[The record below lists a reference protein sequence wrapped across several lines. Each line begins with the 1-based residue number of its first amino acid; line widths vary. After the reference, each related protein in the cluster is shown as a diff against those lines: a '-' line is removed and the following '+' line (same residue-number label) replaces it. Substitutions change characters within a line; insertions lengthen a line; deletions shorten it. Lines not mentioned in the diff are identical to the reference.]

1 MSQAEELLRNEKGR
15 KYADG
20 AAETL
25 QQALTEQRAVLSRVN
40 GMSCDSMTDA
50 QKQSLNDTSEALT
63 QAMADFRGAEIGLE
77 VTEFAPLAEDV
88 AEQIVAYDTKRE
100 ELSLPSALRARTDGQ
115 WESINGVTWDSTPEY
130 PGDYKYKYQFTA
142 RLPKGYK
149 TAPGVEK
156 LTIGLGFIFGPQRVP
171 YYKGE
176 TLAQMLVRTM
186 GAEEREVRYTGTM
199 TDGFYLAQLYDP
211 GRPGIAGTVP
221 TYIRDM
227 WRALYDAKPDT
238 TPVIENTDTEEPDYL
253 RATVDGKCKI
263 LTGITEWR
271 VDRVFGAPGT
281 YAFTPVLPER
291 YKNYTVVCDY
301 PDIQVTVLPPA
312 GDMNGDGAVS
322 IADAELLA
330 AYYNGTRQLAQ
341 VQLAAADHQT
351 NADIRGG
358 CIAYILSYQKEDG
371 SCSFGDAV
379 NCESTAQVVT
389 ACATLGIDPH
399 TDSRFVKNGKPA
411 GDALLGFYDS
421 ALRAF
426 RHVKKDNGTDGM
438 ATNQAACA
446 MTAYQ
451 RLARGQNS
459 LYNMSNVRRDC
470 ADDSHMTLWVSAAV
484 LSAVAAAVVIGKN
497 AKRNKAETVW
507 KEIGRKRWWPH
518 CWRRPWWRRWC
529 WWAAGCP
536 GIRRPTRRGHR
547 RSSGTTQ
554 KPIRPLRRTPT
565 TLPW

>member
-1 MSQAEELLRNEKGR
+1 M
-15 KYADG
+15 
-20 AAETL
+20 ETDL
-25 QQALTEQRAVLSRVN
+25 
-40 GMSCDSMTDA
+40 
-50 QKQSLNDTSEALT
+50 
-63 QAMADFRGAEIGLE
+63 
-77 VTEFAPLAEDV
+77 
-88 AEQIVAYDTKRE
+88 
-100 ELSLPSALRARTDGQ
+100 SALKKA
-115 WESINGVTWDSTPEY
+115 
-130 PGDYKYKYQFTA
+130 
-142 RLPKGYK
+142 
-149 TAPGVEK
+149 
-156 LTIGLGFIFGPQRVP
+156 LGSNVI
-171 YYKGE
+171 
-176 TLAQMLVRTM
+176 
-186 GAEEREVRYTGTM
+186 AE
-199 TDGFYLAQLYDP
+199 LQL
-211 GRPGIAGTVP
+211 P
-221 TYIRDM
+221 TYEQDAVR
-227 WRALYDAKPDT
+227 RYDFGTAQETVMQDF
-238 TPVIENTDTEEPDYL
+238 PDYL

-301 PDIQVTVLPPA
+301 PTVQVTVLPPA

-330 AYYNGTRQLAQ
+330 AYYNGTRQLTQA
-341 VQLAAADHQT
+341 QLAAADHQT
-351 NADIRGG
+351 KADIRCS

-371 SCSFGDAV
+371 SYSFGDAV
-379 NCESTAQVVT
+379 NCESTARVVT
-389 ACATLGIDPH
+389 ACAALGIDPH
-399 TDSRFVKNGKPA
+399 TDSRFVKNGKSA
-411 GDALLGFYDS
+411 VGALPGFYDS

-426 RHVKKDNGTDGM
+426 HHVQKDNGTGGM
-438 ATNQAACA
+438 ATNQAAYA

-470 ADDSHMTLWVSAAV
+470 ADDSRMPLWVSAAV

-554 KPIRPLRRTPT
+554 KPTRPRRRIPT
-565 TLPW
+565 TPLW

>member
-1 MSQAEELLRNEKGR
+1 MKKREKCKLNWAALLLAAALAVGIAPAWAEETDTAELAVSVSGGTFTFDVPFRTTESMSALVL
-15 KYADG
+15 ADG
-20 AAETL
+20 RTG
-25 QQALTEQRAVLSRVN
+25 LSATYLFCSATSQTRGSSIDDIHV
-40 GMSCDSMTDA
+40 CD
-50 QKQSLNDTSEALT
+50 
-63 QAMADFRGAEIGLE
+63 ADG
-77 VTEFAPLAEDV
+77 
-88 AEQIVAYDTKRE
+88 RE
-100 ELSLPSALRARTDGQ
+100 KDG
-115 WESINGVTWDSTPEY
+115 
-130 PGDYKYKYQFTA
+130 
-142 RLPKGYK
+142 
-149 TAPGVEK
+149 
-156 LTIGLGFIFGPQRVP
+156 TIGEITA
-171 YYKGE
+171 K
-176 TLAQMLVRTM
+176 
-186 GAEEREVRYTGTM
+186 
-199 TDGFYLAQLYDP
+199 
-211 GRPGIAGTVP
+211 GTVLQLT
-221 TYIRDM
+221 TYEQDAVR
-227 WRALYDAKPDT
+227 RYDFGTAQETVMQDF
-238 TPVIENTDTEEPDYL
+238 PDYL

-438 ATNQAACA
+438 ATNQAAYA

-459 LYNMSNVRRDC
+459 LYNMSDVRRDC
-470 ADDSHMTLWVSAAV
+470 ADGNHMTLWVSAAA
-484 LSAVAAAVVIGKN
+484 LSAAAAAVVIGK
-497 AKRNKAETVW
+497 KREAN
-507 KEIGRKRWWPH
+507 
-518 CWRRPWWRRWC
+518 
-529 WWAAGCP
+529 
-536 GIRRPTRRGHR
+536 
-547 RSSGTTQ
+547 
-554 KPIRPLRRTPT
+554 
-565 TLPW
+565 